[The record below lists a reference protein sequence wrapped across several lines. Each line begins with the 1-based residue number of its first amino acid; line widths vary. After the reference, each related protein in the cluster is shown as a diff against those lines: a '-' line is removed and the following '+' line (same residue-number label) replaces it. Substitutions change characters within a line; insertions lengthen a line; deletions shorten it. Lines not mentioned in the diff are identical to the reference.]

1 MKHWFADLKVRYKLL
16 IGMIFITSVAL
27 ILITQLSYSYFYKRN
42 TNEVYKKAE
51 SSVQMAGASLSVQFT
66 SLSTATNHF
75 LVRDPFPKMI
85 SDINNLN
92 FTGYAKYF
100 SEATSQ
106 TDSFLQSHSLINNI
120 ILCGENGI
128 LFSPSSLGMGANFD
142 TLFTEDIWDYSHI
155 TIFPTRFN
163 SMLKQGET
171 LPISYPVSY
180 NQTTGNI
187 SYQDADDTRKAR
199 FILLIDTAQLRAYFD
214 RMSNSYTYSMYLA
227 DENGVPLDITSSQYP
242 EAFLPEVKNWVAGNK
257 GLQNTSLMGQKEE
270 LFLEMD
276 SIKFCNLK
284 VVHMIKKSSLTGDI
298 EELRSFFI
306 LVWLACF
313 AASGLLSFALSHLLT
328 RNLKSIGKIIG
339 KINKNDYHE
348 KVTFP
353 YTDEIS
359 LLGRQLNQMHDTIQL
374 QLEQIKV
381 EEQKKAKAEIQMMSE
396 QINPHF
402 LYNTLECIHFQILN
416 GHSDTAGGML
426 ESLGRYLR
434 ITLSVG
440 KTFITVQKEVEHVTS
455 YMEIMNRH
463 SSAGIR
469 LTTSIAP
476 ELRDV
481 KIMKV
486 LLQPLAENCI
496 KHGFAGFTDGFAPV
510 PPIITISI
518 LSVSDDRMLVEV
530 SDNGIGIDIE
540 KTSSCLNPES
550 PESKKHFGLAN
561 LQKRLI
567 ACYGHDATITFTSIP
582 YLKNS
587 VLIEI
592 PIKNV

>member
-1 MKHWFADLKVRYKLL
+1 MIHWFADLKVRYKLL

-27 ILITQLSYSYFYKRN
+27 ILISQLSYSYFYKRN
-42 TNEVYKKAE
+42 TSEVYKKAE
-51 SSVQMAGASLSVQFT
+51 NSVHMASASLSAQFT
-66 SLSTATNHF
+66 SLSTTTNHF
-75 LVRDPFPKMI
+75 LVKDPFPRMI
-85 SDINNLN
+85 SDINNRN

-100 SEATSQ
+100 SEAISQ
-106 TDSFLQSHSLINNI
+106 TDSLIQSHSLISNV

-128 LFSPSSLGMGANFD
+128 LFSPSSLGMGSNFN
-142 TLFTEDIWDYSHI
+142 TLFTENIWEYPHI

-163 SMLKQGET
+163 AMLKQGDT
-171 LPISYPVSY
+171 IPISYPVSY
-180 NQTTGNI
+180 SLSTGNLA
-187 SYQDADDTRKAR
+187 YQDAAGTRKAR
-199 FILLIDTAQLRAYFD
+199 FILLIDTAQIRAYFD
-214 RMSNSYTYSMYLA
+214 RMSNNYTYCMYLA
-227 DENGVPLDITSSQYP
+227 DENGVPLDITSYKYP
-242 EAFLPEVKNWVAGNK
+242 EAFLPEVKNWVAQK
-257 GLQNTSLMGQKEE
+257 KELQNTSIKSEKEE
-270 LFLEMD
+270 LYLQMD

-298 EELRSFFI
+298 KELRSFFI

-313 AASGLLSFALSHLLT
+313 GASGLLSFALSHLLT
-328 RNLKSIGKIIG
+328 RNIKSIGKIIER
-339 KINKNDYHE
+339 INKNDYHD
-348 KVTFP
+348 KVDFP

-374 QLEQIKV
+374 QLDQIKE

-426 ESLGRYLR
+426 ESLGKYLR

-463 SSAGIR
+463 SSAGIH
-469 LTTSIAP
+469 LITSIATG
-476 ELRDV
+476 LRDV

-496 KHGFAGFTDGFAPV
+496 KHGFSGFIDGFGPV
-510 PPIITISI
+510 PPAITISI
-518 LSVSDDRMLVEV
+518 QAVSDDRMLIEV
-530 SDNGIGIDIE
+530 SDNGNGFDID
-540 KTSSCLNPES
+540 KTSSCLNSETPES
-550 PESKKHFGLAN
+550 NNHFGLAN

-567 ACYGHDATITFTSIP
+567 ACYGNEASISFTSIP